1 MKAYH
6 LPTDDELEERDY
18 SEDCDL
24 LIGPNGFEC
33 MLGELE
39 DRTWYRDGVAAVNK
53 LNELHEQVQYQ
64 KAVNDALVKLWD
76 ARCEEPCTNTIC
88 VNNIQ
93 DCMYE
98 LETPPIAMLKKKGLL
113 E

>member
-1 MKAYH
+1 M
-6 LPTDDELEERDY
+6 
-18 SEDCDL
+18 SECQQ
-24 LIGPNGFEC
+24 C
-33 MLGELE
+33 K
-39 DRTWYRDGVAAVNK
+39 RT
-53 LNELHEQVQYQ
+53 

-76 ARCEEPCTNTIC
+76 TRCEEPCTNTIC